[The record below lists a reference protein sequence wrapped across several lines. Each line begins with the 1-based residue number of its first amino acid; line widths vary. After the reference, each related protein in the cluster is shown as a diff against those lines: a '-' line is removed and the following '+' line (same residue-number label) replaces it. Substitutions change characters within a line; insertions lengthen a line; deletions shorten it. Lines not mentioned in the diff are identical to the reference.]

1 MWKGE
6 GVDSSQFPKPLCN
19 GGGLCFV
26 MTIADIG
33 DGNSCHGSGQFT
45 LSTGVLRKTR
55 EEAGGKVAPLT
66 GRAQQE
72 VFLR

>member
-1 MWKGE
+1 M
-6 GVDSSQFPKPLCN
+6 
-19 GGGLCFV
+19 

-72 VFLR
+72 GFLR